1 MQRKLVFLSNVILF
15 TGRIVELTKDHN
27 PQEDLE

>member
-15 TGRIVELTKDHN
+15 TGRIVELTKDQS